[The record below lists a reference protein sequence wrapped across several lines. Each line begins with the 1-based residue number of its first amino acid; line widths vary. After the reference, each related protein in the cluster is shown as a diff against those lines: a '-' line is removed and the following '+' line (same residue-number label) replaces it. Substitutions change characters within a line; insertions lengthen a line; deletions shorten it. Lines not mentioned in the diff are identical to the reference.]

1 MQQCKTKSVTLVLG
15 GVRSGKSRH
24 AQTLAERYQ
33 RVTFIATAQRRADD
47 GEMLAKIERHRAKR
61 PPHWQ
66 TVEEPHQLGAALEA
80 ASGTSDAILVDCLTL
95 FAANL
100 LESAPEDATANRAAV
115 ARLCSALC
123 STPCPVILV
132 SNEVGSG
139 VVPAYESGRR
149 FRDLV
154 GEINQQVAA
163 LADTVLF
170 MVAGLPLSLKSAGIE
185 TLR

>member
-1 MQQCKTKSVTLVLG
+1 MQQCRIKAVTLVLG

-24 AQTLAERYQ
+24 AQTLAERYH
-33 RVTFIATAQRRADD
+33 RVSFIATAECRDD
-47 GEMLAKIERHRAKR
+47 PEMQAKIGRHRSQR
-61 PPHWQ
+61 PEHWR
-66 TVEEPHQLGAALEA
+66 TVEEPLRLGDALEA
-80 ASGTSDAILVDCLTL
+80 AGRASDAILVDCLTL

-100 LESAPEDATANRAAV
+100 LEFAPADTTAQDAAV
-115 ARLCSALC
+115 SRLCRALTC
-123 STPCPVILV
+123 AACPIILV

-149 FRDLV
+149 FRDLL

-170 MVAGLPLSLKSAGIE
+170 MIAGLPLSLKSVGLE
-185 TLR
+185 VPR